1 VQSTII
7 NVGAP
12 LRNWIFRAALSVAAV
27 AAVAAVLAA
36 PAPLWLRL
44 ALLTVLFAI
53 GLDQAFRR
61 VPAFDPFGRIR
72 WHLAPSAGARRCALT
87 FDDGPSPATAAVL
100 DILATEGVPA
110 TFFVLGTNVERHPEI
125 VRRARDEGHAV
136 GIHGMSHAKLAGAA
150 HDAIEAQVSGVTRAL
165 ERLGVTPAG
174 VYRTPHGYKSNR
186 VFEVARR
193 HGLTLWAWSRGVW
206 DTDRPDPAVLVR
218 RATRLARSGM
228 VLLLHDGRG
237 QEPQP
242 DVQSMLAALP
252 AIIRELK
259 QRGFTFV
266 RVGDA

>member
-7 NVGAP
+7 DVGAP
-12 LRNWIFRAALSVAAV
+12 LRNWIFRAAISLAVA
-27 AAVAAVLAA
+27 AAVAAVLTA

-44 ALLTVLFAI
+44 VLLAALLAA
-53 GLDQAFRR
+53 GCDQAFRR
-61 VPAFDPFGRIR
+61 VPAFDPLGRIR
-72 WHLAPSAGARRCALT
+72 WRLPASDGGRRCAIT

-100 DILATEGVPA
+100 DILATEGVLA
-110 TFFVLGTNVERHPEI
+110 TFF
-125 VRRARDEGHAV
+125 V
-136 GIHGMSHAKLAGAA
+136 GIHGMTHAKLAGAA
-150 HDAIEAQVSGVTRAL
+150 APAIEQQVSGVTRVL
-165 ERLGVTPAG
+165 ERLGVTPSK
-174 VYRTPHGYKSNR
+174 VYRTPHGYKSR
-186 VFEVARR
+186 GVLEVARR

-237 QEPQP
+237 HEPAP
-242 DVQSMLAALP
+242 DVRPMLAALP
-252 AIIRELK
+252 AIIRALK

>member
-1 VQSTII
+1 M
-7 NVGAP
+7 GAP
-12 LRNWIFRAALSVAAV
+12 LRNWIFRAAVSLAVIAAL
-27 AAVAAVLAA
+27 AAVLTA
-36 PAPLWLRL
+36 PAPLWLRFVLL
-44 ALLTVLFAI
+44 AVLLAG

-61 VPAFDPFGRIR
+61 VPAFDPLGRIR
-72 WHLAPSAGARRCALT
+72 WHLPASNGARRCAIT
-87 FDDGPSPATAAVL
+87 FDDGPSPATVAVL

-110 TFFVLGTNVERHPEI
+110 TFFVLGANVERHPQI

-136 GIHGMSHAKLAGAA
+136 GLHGMSHVKLAGAA
-150 HDAIEAQVSGVTRAL
+150 ADAIELQVSGVRRVL
-165 ERLGVTPAG
+165 ERFGVTPAN
-174 VYRTPHGYKSNR
+174 VYRTPHGYKSPG

-206 DTDRPDPAVLVR
+206 DTDRPDPSVLVR

-237 QEPQP
+237 NEPHP
-242 DVQSMLAALP
+242 DVQPMLAALP

-259 QRGFTFV
+259 RRGFTFV